1 MSNEE
6 IILTMSK
13 PKSAGLINK
22 YKAIFQI
29 STGQPWRGCMCGN
42 GFDRLYNAAKNYAL
56 ALSKQQ
62 EQKLN
67 IETNTITNV

>member
-6 IILTMSK
+6 IISIMSK
-13 PKSAGLINK
+13 PMQASLIGK

-29 STGQPWRGCMCGN
+29 STGQPWRGCLCGN
-42 GFDRLYNAAKNYAL
+42 GMSRLWQVAKNYAL
-56 ALSKQQ
+56 ALQKQQ

-67 IETNTITNV
+67 EETNTITNV